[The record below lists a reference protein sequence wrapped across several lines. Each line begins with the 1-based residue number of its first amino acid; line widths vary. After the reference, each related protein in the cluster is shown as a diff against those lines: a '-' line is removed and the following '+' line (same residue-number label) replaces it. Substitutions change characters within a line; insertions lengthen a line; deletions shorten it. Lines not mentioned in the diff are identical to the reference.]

1 MTAAIVFWTSA
12 FLLFYAYAGYGLLIA
27 LWARLRPAPVLR
39 RRIEPRLS
47 VVIAAHDEAAAIG
60 PRIANLL
67 ALDYPLDRL
76 EILIGSDGST
86 DGTAARARAYEGL
99 RVRVFEF
106 EARRGKPSVLNDL
119 MAQATGDLVVLA
131 DARQRFERGAL
142 RALVAPFADARVGAV
157 SGMVVFPQGSDGRP
171 IGLGSGAYRRL
182 EARLR
187 LAESRVDSAI
197 GATGAVYAVRR
208 SLLQPIPED
217 TVLDDVLI
225 PMRVVRQGFRVVFE
239 PRARALD
246 QAPNTP
252 REEFTRKVRTLAGSL
267 QLLRHEPWLL
277 DPRRNRV
284 WLQTVSHKAVRLPGP
299 FLLLAMLA
307 ASAALAGEPIY
318 TAALLGQAVFYATAL
333 AGHLVGRR
341 RRVPRLLA
349 LPFTFCVLN
358 GAALVAVLRFAV
370 GRQAV
375 TWTKAA
381 A

>member
-1 MTAAIVFWTSA
+1 MTAAMVFWASA
-12 FLLFYAYAGYGLLIA
+12 FMLFYAYAGYGLLIA
-27 LWARLRPAPVLR
+27 AWARLRPRPVLR

-47 VVIAAHDEAAAIG
+47 VVIAVHDEAAAIG

-76 EILIGSDGST
+76 EILVGSDGST

-99 RVRVFEF
+99 RVRVFDCPV
-106 EARRGKPSVLNDL
+106 RRGKPSVLNDL
-119 MAQATGDLVVLA
+119 VPQAKGDLVVLA

-157 SGMVVFPQGSDGRP
+157 SGTVVFPRAAAGGA
-171 IGLGSGAYRRL
+171 IAAGSGEYRRL
-182 EARLR
+182 EAGLR
-187 LAESRVDSAI
+187 LAESRVDSAV

-208 SLLQPIPED
+208 ELFQPIPAD

-246 QAPNTP
+246 QAPRTP
-252 REEFTRKVRTLAGSL
+252 REEFTRKVRTLAGNL
-267 QLLRHEPWLL
+267 QLLLRERWLL

-299 FLLLAMLA
+299 FLLFAMLA
-307 ASAALAGEPIY
+307 ASVRLAAEPIY
-318 TAALLGQAVFYATAL
+318 AAALLGQAAFYGAAL
-333 AGHLVGRR
+333 LGHFAGRR
-341 RRVPRLLA
+341 GRVPRFLS

-358 GAALVAVLRFAV
+358 GAAFVAVLRFAR
-370 GRQAV
+370 GRQRI
-375 TWTKAA
+375 TWTRATA
-381 A
+381 